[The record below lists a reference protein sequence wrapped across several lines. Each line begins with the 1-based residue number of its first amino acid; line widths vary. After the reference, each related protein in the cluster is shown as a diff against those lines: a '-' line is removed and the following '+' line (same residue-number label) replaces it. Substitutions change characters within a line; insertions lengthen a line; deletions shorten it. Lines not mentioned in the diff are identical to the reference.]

1 MTRTTADVTFL
12 RGYNQA
18 LVMAVGRTARTF
30 ERSTVVNATGLTP
43 QAVSKVIARLIADG
57 LIRSAG
63 VRRASIGKP
72 AVVYELV
79 PDSRYAIGAH
89 VARRTLRLVLVDLA
103 GTVHHSAVSPLPSD
117 FTPEQLLHTLKSGID
132 AITSGNDLRGR
143 LTGVGLGM
151 IGPLDHE
158 HGLVRDAHG
167 LRHWHD
173 VPLREIAEAY
183 LGLPV
188 HLDKDVA
195 AGITAEAW
203 RHGGTFGDAALIMV
217 ESGIGGG
224 FWLGGGAHRGAHTNA
239 GEFGHTVVDLDGP
252 LCVCG
257 RHGCLEIVHNQAADA
272 GDIPRAA
279 RVLAVGVVNLLQ
291 TLDLAHVVL
300 AGADLLRH
308 ADTYLAAV
316 EQAVQA
322 DARRRDWLSTDV
334 ALSSLGAD
342 AIAAGAAMQ
351 VLDNQYGIPD
361 LAPLAESNPPLPQRT
376 GRWRASLMLER

>member
-18 LVMAVGRTARTF
+18 LVMAVGRTVRTF
-30 ERSTVVNATGLTP
+30 ERATVVTATGLTP

-57 LIRSAG
+57 LIRTAG
-63 VRRASIGKP
+63 VRRPTIGKP

-103 GTVHHSAVSPLPSD
+103 GTVHHSAVRPLPAD
-117 FTPEQLLHTLKSGID
+117 FTPEQLLHALKSGID
-132 AITSGNDLRGR
+132 AITDSTDVRGR

-158 HGLVRDAHG
+158 HGVVRDAHG

-173 VPLREIAEAY
+173 VPLKEIAEAH

-188 HLDKDVA
+188 HLDKDVT

-224 FWLGGGAHRGAHTNA
+224 FWLGGTAHRGSHTNA
-239 GEFGHTVVDLDGP
+239 GEFGHTVVQLDGP

-272 GDIPRAA
+272 GDPARAA
-279 RVLAVGVVNLLQ
+279 HVLAVGVVNLLQ

-308 ADTYLAAV
+308 ADVYLAAV
-316 EQAVQA
+316 EKAVHA
-322 DARRRDWLSTDV
+322 DARRAEWLTTDV
-334 ALSSLGAD
+334 TVSSLGAD
-342 AIAAGAAMQ
+342 VIAAGAAMQ
-351 VLDNQYGIPD
+351 VLDEHYGIPA
-361 LAPLAESNPPLPQRT
+361 LAQH
-376 GRWRASLMLER
+376 

>member
-1 MTRTTADVTFL
+1 MTRITADVSFL

-18 LVMAVGRTARTF
+18 LVMAVGRRVGTF
-30 ERSTVVNATGLTP
+30 ERSTVVDATGLTP
-43 QAVSKVIARLIADG
+43 QAVSKVIARLTADG

-63 VRRASIGKP
+63 VRRPTVGKP
-72 AVVYELV
+72 AVVYELI
-79 PDSRYAIGAH
+79 PESRYAIGAH

-103 GTVHHSAVSPLPSD
+103 GTVHHSAVSPLAAD
-117 FTPEQLLHTLKSGID
+117 FTPEHLLHALKAGID
-132 AITSGNDLRGR
+132 AITGGNDLRGR

-173 VPLREIAEAY
+173 VPLREVAESY

-188 HLDKDVA
+188 HLDKDVT

-203 RHGGTFGDAALIMV
+203 RHGGAFGDAALIMV

-224 FWLGGGAHRGAHTNA
+224 FWLGGAAHRGAHTNA

-252 LCVCG
+252 LCVCR
-257 RHGCLEIVHNQAADA
+257 RHGCLEIVHNRAAEA
-272 GDIPRAA
+272 GDISRAA

-308 ADTYLAAV
+308 GDTYLAAV
-316 EQAVQA
+316 ERAVHA
-322 DARRRDWLSTDV
+322 DGRRGDWLATDV
-334 ALSSLGAD
+334 SLSSLGAD

-351 VLDNQYGIPD
+351 VLDEHYGIPD
-361 LAPLAESNPPLPQRT
+361 LAPL
-376 GRWRASLMLER
+376 

>member
-18 LVMAVGRTARTF
+18 LVMAVGRTVRTF
-30 ERSTVVNATGLTP
+30 ERSTVVHATGLTP
-43 QAVSKVIARLIADG
+43 QAVSKVIARLTADG

-63 VRRASIGKP
+63 VRRPGIGKP

-103 GTVHHSAVSPLPSD
+103 GNVHHSTVSPLPAD
-117 FTPEQLLHTLKSGID
+117 FTPEQLLDALSVGIE
-132 AITSGNDLRGR
+132 AIIAGTELRSR
-143 LTGVGLGM
+143 LTGVGIGM
-151 IGPLDHE
+151 IGPLDHA

-173 VPLREIAEAY
+173 VPLRELAEAH

-188 HLDKDVA
+188 HLDKDVT

-203 RHGGTFGDAALIMV
+203 RHGATFGDAALIMV

-224 FWLGGGAHRGAHTNA
+224 FWLGGTAHRGAHTNA

-252 LCVCG
+252 RCVCG
-257 RHGCLEIVHNQAADA
+257 RLGCLEVVHLRAIEA
-272 GDIPRAA
+272 GDVPRAA

-308 ADTYLAAV
+308 ADVYLPAV
-316 EQAVQA
+316 ERAVRTDVPRA
-322 DARRRDWLSTDV
+322 DWLAPMVT
-334 ALSSLGAD
+334 LSRLGAD
-342 AIAAGAAMQ
+342 VIAAGAAMQ
-351 VLDNQYGIPD
+351 VLDQLYGIPD
-361 LAPLAESNPPLPQRT
+361 LTPGTPPAIVRQPVA
-376 GRWRASLMLER
+376 GAH

>member
-1 MTRTTADVTFL
+1 MIRTTADVTFL

-18 LVMAVGRTARTF
+18 LVMAVGRTVRTF
-30 ERSTVVNATGLTP
+30 ERSTIVNATGLTP
-43 QAVSKVIARLIADG
+43 QAVSKVIARLVADG

-63 VRRASIGKP
+63 VRRPGIGKP

-103 GTVHHSAVSPLPSD
+103 GTVHHSAVRPLPSD
-117 FTPEQLLHTLKSGID
+117 FTPAQLLDALKSGID
-132 AITSGNDLRGR
+132 AITGIDGLRDR
-143 LTGVGLGM
+143 LTGVGIGM

-158 HGLVRDAHG
+158 NGLVRDAHG

-173 VPLREIAEAY
+173 VPLREIAEAH

-188 HLDKDVA
+188 HLDKEVT

-203 RHGGTFGDAALIMV
+203 RHGGKFGDAALIMI

-224 FWLGGGAHRGAHTNA
+224 FWLGGAAHRGAHTNA

-257 RHGCLEIVHNQAADA
+257 RHGCLEIVHSHAAEA

-308 ADTYLAAV
+308 AEVYLAAV
-316 EQAVQA
+316 EKAVHA
-322 DARRRDWLSTDV
+322 DVRRADWLTTDV
-334 ALSSLGAD
+334 TLSSLGAD
-342 AIAAGAAMQ
+342 VMAAGAAMQ
-351 VLDNQYGIPD
+351 VLDEHYGIPG
-361 LAPLAESNPPLPQRT
+361 LAQLQPH
-376 GRWRASLMLER
+376 G

>member
-1 MTRTTADVTFL
+1 MTRTTADVAFL

-18 LVMAVGRTARTF
+18 LVVAVGRTVRRF
-30 ERSTVVNATGLTP
+30 ERATVVNATGLTP
-43 QAVSKVIARLIADG
+43 QAVSKVIARLTADG
-57 LIRSAG
+57 LIRAAG
-63 VRRASIGKP
+63 VRRPSIGKP

-117 FTPEQLLHTLKSGID
+117 FTPEQLLTTLTSGID
-132 AITSGNDLRGR
+132 AIVDDGIRSR

-158 HGLVRDAHG
+158 HGVVRDAHG

-173 VPLREIAEAY
+173 VPLRELAEAH

-188 HLDKDVA
+188 RLDKDVT

-224 FWLGGGAHRGAHTNA
+224 FWLGGTAHRGAHTNA

-257 RHGCLEIVHNQAADA
+257 RRGCLEVVHNQAAEA
-272 GDIPRAA
+272 GDIARAA
-279 RVLAVGVVNLLQ
+279 HVLAVGVVNLLQ

-300 AGADLLRH
+300 AGADLLPH
-308 ADTYLAAV
+308 AEIYLAAV
-316 EQAVQA
+316 EKAVHA
-322 DARRRDWLSTDV
+322 DARRADWLATDV
-334 ALSSLGAD
+334 VLSSLGAD

-351 VLDNQYGIPD
+351 VLDEHYGVPD
-361 LAPLAESNPPLPQRT
+361 LAPR
-376 GRWRASLMLER
+376 

>member
-1 MTRTTADVTFL
+1 MTRITADVRFL

-18 LVMAVGRTARTF
+18 LVMALGRTARRF
-30 ERSTVVNATGLTP
+30 ERSTVVEATGLTP
-43 QAVSKVIARLIADG
+43 QAVSKVIARLSAEG
-57 LIRSAG
+57 LIRPTD
-63 VRRASIGKP
+63 VRRPGVGKP

-103 GTVHHSAVSPLPSD
+103 GTVRHSTVSPLPGD
-117 FTPEQLLHTLKSGID
+117 FTPPQLLDALRSGID
-132 AITSGNDLRGR
+132 AMAGSADLRGR
-143 LTGVGLGM
+143 LTGVGIGM
-151 IGPLDHE
+151 IGPLDHA
-158 HGLVRDAHG
+158 HGLVRGAHG

-173 VPLREIAEAY
+173 VPLRELTEQH

-188 HLDKDVA
+188 HLDKDVT

-203 RHGGTFGDAALIMV
+203 RHGATFGDAALIMI

-224 FWLGGGAHRGAHTNA
+224 FWLGGAAHRGAHTNA

-252 LCVCG
+252 RCVCG
-257 RHGCLEIVHNQAADA
+257 RHGCLEIMHQQAADA
-272 GDIPRAA
+272 GDLARAA
-279 RVLAVGVVNLLQ
+279 RVVAVGVVNLLQ

-308 ADTYLAAV
+308 PDTYLTAV
-316 EQAVQA
+316 TEAVSA
-322 DARRRDWLSTDV
+322 DARRANWLTTRV
-334 ALSSLGAD
+334 TLSSLGAD

-351 VLDNQYGIPD
+351 VLDKHYGIPE
-361 LAPLAESNPPLPQRT
+361 LAPT
-376 GRWRASLMLER
+376 

>member
-12 RGYNQA
+12 RGYNEA
-18 LVMAVGRTARTF
+18 LVMAVARTVRTF
-30 ERSTVVNATGLTP
+30 ERATVVDATGLTP
-43 QAVSKVIARLIADG
+43 QAVSKVIARLIAEG
-57 LIRSAG
+57 LISSAG
-63 VRRASIGKP
+63 VRRPAIGKP
-72 AVVYELV
+72 AGVYKLV

-89 VARRTLRLVLVDLA
+89 VARRTLRLVLADLA

-117 FTPEQLLHTLKSGID
+117 FTPEQLLNAMRSGIG
-132 AITSGNDLRGR
+132 AITGINDVRGR
-143 LTGVGLGM
+143 LTGVGIGM

-158 HGLVRDAHG
+158 QGLVRDAHG

-173 VPLREIAEAY
+173 VPLRELAEAY

-188 HLDKDVA
+188 HLDKDVT

-203 RHGGTFGDAALIMV
+203 RHGGTFADAALIMV

-224 FWLGGGAHRGAHTNA
+224 FWLGGAAHRGAHTNA

-257 RHGCLEIVHNQAADA
+257 RHGCLEIVHNHAAEA
-272 GDIPRAA
+272 GDIPYAA

-308 ADTYLAAV
+308 AEIYLAAV
-316 EQAVQA
+316 EKVVHV
-322 DARRRDWLSTDV
+322 DVRRADWLTTDV
-334 ALSSLGAD
+334 TLSSLGAD
-342 AIAAGAAMQ
+342 VIAAGAAMQ
-351 VLDNQYGIPD
+351 VLDERYGVPD
-361 LAPLAESNPPLPQRT
+361 LAPL
-376 GRWRASLMLER
+376 

>member
-18 LVMAVGRTARTF
+18 LVLAVGRTVRTF
-30 ERSTVVNATGLTP
+30 ERSTVVDATGLTP
-43 QAVSKVIARLIADG
+43 QAVSKVIARLAADG
-57 LIRSAG
+57 LIRPAG
-63 VRRASIGKP
+63 VRRLGIGKP

-103 GTVHHSAVSPLPSD
+103 GTVRHSTVNPLPGD
-117 FTPEQLLHTLKSGID
+117 FTPEHLLDALRVGVD
-132 AITSGNDLRGR
+132 AITAGDDLRGR

-151 IGPLDHE
+151 IGPLDHAN
-158 HGLVRDAHG
+158 GLVRDAHG
-167 LRHWHD
+167 LRQWHD
-173 VPLREIAEAY
+173 VPLRELAEAH

-188 HLDKDVA
+188 HLDKDVT

-203 RHGGTFGDAALIMV
+203 RHGATFGDAALIMV

-224 FWLGGGAHRGAHTNA
+224 FWLGGAAHRGAHTNA

-252 LCVCG
+252 RCVCG
-257 RHGCLEIVHNQAADA
+257 RHGCLEVVHLGAAEA
-272 GDIPRAA
+272 GDVARAA

-308 ADTYLAAV
+308 AEDYRAAV
-316 EQAVQA
+316 ERAVRTDVPRA
-322 DARRRDWLSTDV
+322 DWLTPTV
-334 ALSSLGAD
+334 TLSGLGAD
-342 AIAAGAAMQ
+342 VIAAGAAMQ
-351 VLDNQYGIPD
+351 VLDQLYGIPD
-361 LAPLAESNPPLPQRT
+361 LTLGAPPTIARRT
-376 GRWRASLMLER
+376 SLRTAGA

>member
-18 LVMAVGRTARTF
+18 LVMAVGRTVPTF
-30 ERSTVVNATGLTP
+30 ERSTIVQATGLTP
-43 QAVSKVIARLIADG
+43 QAVSKVIARLTADG
-57 LIRSAG
+57 LIRTAG
-63 VRRASIGKP
+63 VRRPGIGKP

-103 GTVHHSAVSPLPSD
+103 GAVHHSAVSPLPDD
-117 FTPEQLLHTLKSGID
+117 FTPEQLLHALRTGIG
-132 AITSGNDLRGR
+132 AVTAGRDLRGR
-143 LTGVGLGM
+143 LTGVGIGM
-151 IGPLDHE
+151 VGPLDHE

-173 VPLREIAEAY
+173 VPLRELAEAH

-188 HLDKDVA
+188 HLDKDVT
-195 AGITAEAW
+195 AGVTAEAW
-203 RHGGTFGDAALIMV
+203 RHGGTFGDAVLIMV

-224 FWLGGGAHRGAHTNA
+224 FWLGGTAHRGAHTNA

-257 RHGCLEIVHNQAADA
+257 RHGCLEIVHNRAAEA
-272 GDIPRAA
+272 GDIARAA

-300 AGADLLRH
+300 AGADLLRY
-308 ADTYLAAV
+308 AQPYLAAV
-316 EQAVQA
+316 EEAVHTDVPRA
-322 DARRRDWLSTDV
+322 DWLTTDV
-334 ALSSLGAD
+334 TLSSLGAD
-342 AIAAGAAMQ
+342 VIAAGAAMQ
-351 VLDNQYGIPD
+351 VLDRHYGVPE
-361 LAPLAESNPPLPQRT
+361 LALLQ
-376 GRWRASLMLER
+376 G

>member
-12 RGYNQA
+12 RDYNQA
-18 LVMAVGRTARTF
+18 LVMAVGRTVPTF
-30 ERSTVVNATGLTP
+30 ERSTIVSDTGLTP
-43 QAVSKVIARLIADG
+43 QAVSKVIARLTADG

-63 VRRASIGKP
+63 VRRPRIGKP

-103 GTVHHSAVSPLPSD
+103 GAVHHSAVHPLPGD
-117 FTPEQLLHTLKSGID
+117 FTPEQLLHTLHAGVG
-132 AITSGNDLRGR
+132 AITAGRDLRGR
-143 LTGVGLGM
+143 LTGVGIGM

-158 HGLVRDAHG
+158 HGMVRDAHG

-173 VPLREIAEAY
+173 VALREIAEAH

-188 HLDKDVA
+188 HLDKDVT
-195 AGITAEAW
+195 AGVTAEAW
-203 RHGGTFGDAALIMV
+203 RHGGTFGDAVLIMV

-224 FWLGGGAHRGAHTNA
+224 FWLGGTAHRGAHTNA
-239 GEFGHTVVDLDGP
+239 GEFGHTVVELDGP

-257 RHGCLEIVHNQAADA
+257 RHGCLEIVHNRAAEA
-272 GDIPRAA
+272 GDIARAA

-308 ADTYLAAV
+308 PRPYLAAV
-316 EQAVQA
+316 EQAVHTDVPRA
-322 DARRRDWLSTDV
+322 DWLTTDV
-334 ALSSLGAD
+334 TLSSLGAD
-342 AIAAGAAMQ
+342 VIAAGAAMQ
-351 VLDNQYGIPD
+351 VLDKQYGVPG
-361 LAPLAESNPPLPQRT
+361 LAPRQ
-376 GRWRASLMLER
+376 G